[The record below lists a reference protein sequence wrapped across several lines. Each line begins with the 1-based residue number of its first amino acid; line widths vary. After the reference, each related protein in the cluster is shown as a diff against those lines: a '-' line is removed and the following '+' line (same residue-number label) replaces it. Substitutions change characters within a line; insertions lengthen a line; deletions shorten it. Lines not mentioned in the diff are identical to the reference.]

1 MASTKGGS
9 VYVELVLDKEQF
21 DKDFKA
27 AGREV
32 AAVQKQL
39 SLEMQRNKV
48 KFAVDN
54 MEQGWADKLFG
65 QIVPALQAPAGQVTT
80 VVAKGPLLELT
91 EQLQAQGLG
100 LGGGTVAVGQQG
112 EQVA

>member
-48 KFAVDN
+48 KFEVDG
-54 MEQGWADKLFG
+54 MDRGWADK
-65 QIVPALQAPAGQVTT
+65 
-80 VVAKGPLLELT
+80 
-91 EQLQAQGLG
+91 
-100 LGGGTVAVGQQG
+100 
-112 EQVA
+112 